1 MPKVCCQWPIR
12 CCWDRRN
19 RRSRH
24 ANWCVKPTWCW
35 PWAPNSEKRTTTR
48 CSMAAVAAAAR
59 LFAWTSMRTNWRATL
74 PPHAPCSA
82 TAQMRW
88 SVCAG
93 PCSRPRRGPRQPHQA
108 TPPPGHAPAG
118 EASAWGACRVHAV
131 RAQLESAWDLPFK
144 AQRHYLETVLAEL
157 PDALFAGDSTQPVY
171 QGNLAI
177 DMPGPRRWFNSSTGY
192 GTLGYGLPAA
202 IGAQLAAPDRPV
214 VCLIGDGGLQFTL
227 PELASAVEAG
237 LAPIIL
243 LWNNGGYE
251 EIRRYMRQRD
261 IRPLSVE
268 LYTPGFQLLA
278 RGFGCDACRADDAAA
293 LRRALRQARSGTR
306 DRPVLIETSQAHW
319 HAHAY
324 AADRQTATTPPG
336 PLHGD
341 TDA

>member
-1 MPKVCCQWPIR
+1 MR
-12 CCWDRRN
+12 
-19 RRSRH
+19 
-24 ANWCVKPTWCW
+24 
-35 PWAPNSEKRTTTR
+35 PNG
-48 CSMAAVAAAAR
+48 
-59 LFAWTSMRTNWRATL
+59 RATL

-93 PCSRPRRGPRQPHQA
+93 PCSRPRRGPRAPHQA
-108 TPPPGHAPAG
+108 MPRQTRPAPGVPAVFMPCARSWRAPGICPSKPSGTTWKRCWLNYPMRCLPATPPSPCTRAIWPSICPGRGAGSTRPRATGLWAMAFPPPSAP
-118 EASAWGACRVHAV
+118 
-131 RAQLESAWDLPFK
+131 PPPPPPPP
-144 AQRHYLETVLAEL
+144 QR
-157 PDALFAGDSTQPVY
+157 
-171 QGNLAI
+171 
-177 DMPGPRRWFNSSTGY
+177 
-192 GTLGYGLPAA
+192 
-202 IGAQLAAPDRPV
+202 AAPDRPV

-261 IRPLSVE
+261 IRPIGVD
-268 LYTPGFQLLA
+268 LYTPDFQLLA

>member
-1 MPKVCCQWPIR
+1 MR
-12 CCWDRRN
+12 
-19 RRSRH
+19 
-24 ANWCVKPTWCW
+24 
-35 PWAPNSEKRTTTR
+35 PNG
-48 CSMAAVAAAAR
+48 
-59 LFAWTSMRTNWRATL
+59 RATL

-93 PCSRPRRGPRQPHQA
+93 PCSRPRRGPRAPHQA
-108 TPPPGHAPAG
+108 MPRQTRPAPGVP
-118 EASAWGACRVHAV
+118 AV

-261 IRPLSVE
+261 IRPIGVD
-268 LYTPGFQLLA
+268 LYTPDFQLLA

-306 DRPVLIETSQAHW
+306 DR
-319 HAHAY
+319 
-324 AADRQTATTPPG
+324 
-336 PLHGD
+336 
-341 TDA
+341 